1 MKQFNSCDII
11 GILNQNVKELYTA
24 TMDLQQFRIAH
35 STVMEHYQFIERE
48 LEGIYAALS
57 GKIFYYGLKDVETY
71 SINKVIQ
78 MVQEQEKIH
87 NQKVISDAEYE
98 ALKSI
103 CLRRN
108 FWTHNCYTEMVFN
121 RKTGGP
127 KKEAD
132 IKQLYDDIRI
142 AEQMRELLFNRKIE
156 LFNKIKEARTFW

>member
-1 MKQFNSCDII
+1 MQRMIYS
-11 GILNQNVKELYTA
+11 

-57 GKIFYYGLKDVETY
+57 GKSFYDGLMDVETF
-71 SINKVIQ
+71 SISKVIR

-87 NQKVISDAEYE
+87 DIEIISDAEYE
-98 ALKSI
+98 TLKSI

-108 FWTHNCYTEMVFN
+108 FWTHNCYTEMVFD

-127 KKEAD
+127 KKQID
-132 IKQLYDDIRI
+132 ITQLYDDIRN
-142 AEQMRELLFNRKIE
+142 AEQMRDLLFNKKIE
-156 LFNKIKEARTFW
+156 LLHNMRDKGTLW

>member
-1 MKQFNSCDII
+1 MIY
-11 GILNQNVKELYTA
+11 G

-57 GKIFYYGLKDVETY
+57 GKSFYDGLMDVETF
-71 SINKVIQ
+71 SISKVIR

-87 NQKVISDAEYE
+87 DIEIISDAEYE
-98 ALKSI
+98 NLKSI

-108 FWTHNCYTEMVFN
+108 FWTHNCYTEMVFD

-127 KKEAD
+127 KKQTD
-132 IKQLYDDIRI
+132 ITQLYDDIRN
-142 AEQMRELLFNRKIE
+142 AEQMRELLFDRKIE
-156 LFNKIKEARTFW
+156 LFHNIRDKGTLW